1 MFGLHF
7 IKPGVLD
14 KKYGKL
20 YTKLADFRQ
29 KGDYCDLFDFDV
41 DTVKPLIP
49 AVREFLDEVKR
60 RI

>member
-29 KGDYCDLFDFDV
+29 KGDYGDLFDFDV